1 MAEKKPV
8 TITAISG
15 SQGLLQR
22 RAVAEAI
29 KVQKKAGWR
38 IDYVD
43 GSSKSD
49 LRAALSQAGLLFD
62 DETQILVVV
71 SKPEKADLTLLQEHL
86 DDGDE
91 GIVLLL
97 DYADDPKGNTK
108 FGKWLKKLPAN
119 LHRNYPAAPASK
131 PWEAEAQAVEFCVT
145 EVKRYKKKLSER
157 LARALVTRCGSDF
170 GVLSFELM
178 KMCLLADLDGVDE
191 LTGAQIKPM
200 MAPMMEASLSPITE
214 ALSTKKAVGVSR
226 ALTRVKNTHKGDP
239 TMAVCGWLGRTAVRW
254 LGAIEVRDRS
264 PDEAADMLRENPWF
278 YKNKLLPQ
286 VRGWKREEVVRLLKV
301 IGESQRAV
309 LSGHVAPWTGLTARL
324 LAICG

>member
-1 MAEKKPV
+1 MASPP
-8 TITAISG
+8 TLFAISG

-43 GSSKSD
+43 GSNKTD
-49 LRAALSQAGLLFD
+49 LRAALAQGGLMFT

-71 SKPEKADLTLLQEHL
+71 NKPEKADLTILQEQL
-86 DDGDE
+86 DDGEE
-91 GIVLLL
+91 GIILLL
-97 DYADDPKGNTK
+97 DYTDDPKGNTK
-108 FGKWLKKLPAN
+108 FGKWLKKLPAK
-119 LHRNYPAAPASK
+119 LHRNYPAAPDSK
-131 PWEAEAQAVEFCVT
+131 PWEAEAQAVQFCI
-145 EVKRYKKKLSER
+145 EEAKRNKKKLSEP
-157 LARALVTRCGSDF
+157 LARAIVKRCGSDF

-178 KMCLLADLDGVDE
+178 KMCILADLDDVVE
-191 LTGAQIKPM
+191 LGGPQIKPLL
-200 MAPMMEASLSPITE
+200 APMMEASLSPITE
-214 ALSTKKAVGVSR
+214 ALSTKKAVGVARSL
-226 ALTRVKNTHKGDP
+226 ARVKSTHRGDP

-254 LGAIEVRDRS
+254 LGAVEVRDRS

-286 VRGWKREEVVRLLKV
+286 VHGWKREEVIRLLKV

-324 LAICG
+324 LSICG